1 MTDRFTRYDV
11 YAVAGSRY
19 CYPGTQVLR
28 NRFHIR
34 DAAALRALEA
44 DLSAVR
50 QSGLLEQPIEGRFSA
65 RHLCRIHRYLLGD
78 LYTFAGHYRTED
90 IAKGETRF
98 LAHGQIRDKL
108 PALLA
113 QLAQENHLRRLEADA
128 LTARAAWYLAELNYI
143 HPFREGNGRAI
154 REFMRL
160 LFRRCGYAVDWGAV
174 PAETLLTAMER
185 SVYDPSPLE
194 HVLNQCLK
202 KNRAE

>member
-50 QSGLLEQPIEGRFSA
+50 QSGLLEQPIEGRFTA
-65 RHLCRIHRYLLGD
+65 HHLCRIHRYLLGD
-78 LYTFAGHYRTED
+78 LYIFAGHYRTED

-98 LAHGQIRDKL
+98 QAHGQIGEKL
-108 PALLA
+108 TGLLA
-113 QLAQENHLRRLEADA
+113 RLAAEDHLQGLPSEA
-128 LTARAAWYLAELNYI
+128 LPARAAWYMAELNYI

-160 LFRRCGYAVDWGAV
+160 LFLRCGYRVDWGAV
-174 PAETLLTAMER
+174 PAEQMLAAMEV
-185 SVYDPSPLE
+185 SVYDTAELTE
-194 HVLNQCLK
+194 LLKICLK
-202 KNRAE
+202 KTRTD